1 MEELIARVVMAT
13 GLDMDKAERAI
24 GIMLNLVK
32 TQGDQT
38 KVAELFAMM
47 PGADK
52 LAASHGSDGASRGGL
67 LGMLGGG
74 MMGGPLAAV
83 SKLSSIGLS
92 MDQIKQ
98 LGTVTLDYA
107 KERAGSDLVKQVAGS
122 IPGLS
127 GYV

>member
-1 MEELIARVVMAT
+1 MQDLITRISTAT
-13 GLDMDKAERAI
+13 GLSAGKAEQAV

-38 KVAELFAMM
+38 KVAELFSKL
-47 PGADK
+47 PGADDIV
-52 LAASHGSDGASRGGL
+52 ARHGGDGASRGGL
-67 LGMLGGG
+67 LGMLAGG
-74 MMGGPLAAV
+74 MMGGPLAAI
-83 SKLSSIGLS
+83 SKLTSAGLS

-98 LGTVTLDYA
+98 LGTLTLDYA
-107 KERAGSDLVKQVAGS
+107 REKAGPDLVKQVAGS

>member
-1 MEELIARVVMAT
+1 MRELLDRITAAT
-13 GLDMDKAERAI
+13 GLDEARAEKGL

-32 TQGDQT
+32 TQGNQV
-38 KVAELFAMM
+38 KVGELFSKL
-47 PGADK
+47 PGADELVAK
-52 LAASHGSDGASRGGL
+52 YGSDGAAKGGI

-74 MMGGPLAAV
+74 LMGGPLAAI
-83 SKLSSIGLS
+83 SKLTSAGLS

-98 LGTVTLDYA
+98 LGVITLDYA
-107 KERAGSDLVKQVAGS
+107 KQHAGEDLVREVAGS